1 MTCYHHPR
9 CRTNRSLKIW
19 PAKAPYIRTYRLP
32 TPLLLYQIA
41 LIPGSLLTGL
51 LLSPLLFLSRH
62 IARRPVRRLRF
73 PQEKQVHRRLLALGF
88 YAGSALIIGGLIGT
102 WMRWCLGG
110 RDPWVYAIFYLL
122 EGRKTWSR
130 PVLLVY
136 WTLIGIVSVSAWN
149 RQLARSRKYRPR
161 AIGNPEMSPQLVV
174 PSTPTEARPPASSD
188 PSAPPTPAIP
198 SMISFP
204 NLPNGVQM
212 SLAATEL
219 LDAADK
225 RVPTLTL
232 NARRKSFHGVA
243 VLMFLPGIAF
253 DVSEDH

>member
-1 MTCYHHPR
+1 MWT
-9 CRTNRSLKIW
+9 K
-19 PAKAPYIRTYRLP
+19 
-32 TPLLLYQIA
+32 
-41 LIPGSLLTGL
+41 
-51 LLSPLLFLSRH
+51 
-62 IARRPVRRLRF
+62 
-73 PQEKQVHRRLLALGF
+73 
-88 YAGSALIIGGLIGT
+88 
-102 WMRWCLGG
+102 WCLGG

-122 EGRKTWSR
+122 EGRKIWSR

-136 WTLIGIVSVSAWN
+136 WALIGIISVAAWN

-161 AIGNPEMSPQLVV
+161 AIGNPETTPQLAA
-174 PSTPTEARPPASSD
+174 PPTPAEARPPASSD
-188 PSAPPTPAIP
+188 PSAPPTPTIP
-198 SMISFP
+198 SMISFS

-232 NARRKSFHGVA
+232 NAKRKSFHGVA

-253 DVSEDH
+253 DVSIGPLVGDPTTRMLTSKYKAGIHSFGIQRCIRAVHICGICAILCAVPVRSISARLHERVSG

>member
-1 MTCYHHPR
+1 MWT
-9 CRTNRSLKIW
+9 K
-19 PAKAPYIRTYRLP
+19 
-32 TPLLLYQIA
+32 
-41 LIPGSLLTGL
+41 
-51 LLSPLLFLSRH
+51 
-62 IARRPVRRLRF
+62 
-73 PQEKQVHRRLLALGF
+73 
-88 YAGSALIIGGLIGT
+88 
-102 WMRWCLGG
+102 WCLGG
-110 RDPWVYAIFYLL
+110 RDPWVYGVFYLL

-136 WTLIGIVSVSAWN
+136 WALIAIISVAAWN
-149 RQLARSRKYRPR
+149 RQLARSRRYRPK
-161 AIGNPEMSPQLVV
+161 AIGNPETTPQLAG
-174 PSTPTEARPPASSD
+174 PSTPTEARPPISSD
-188 PSAPPTPAIP
+188 PSAPPTPPIP

-253 DVSEDH
+253 DVSVGPSVDDPTIDFTRFASPQTLTSKHEASIHSLGVQRCIFPVHICGVCAILCAVSVWSISAPLYE

>member
-1 MTCYHHPR
+1 MWT
-9 CRTNRSLKIW
+9 K
-19 PAKAPYIRTYRLP
+19 
-32 TPLLLYQIA
+32 
-41 LIPGSLLTGL
+41 
-51 LLSPLLFLSRH
+51 
-62 IARRPVRRLRF
+62 
-73 PQEKQVHRRLLALGF
+73 
-88 YAGSALIIGGLIGT
+88 
-102 WMRWCLGG
+102 WCLGG

-136 WTLIGIVSVSAWN
+136 WALIGIISVAAWN

-161 AIGNPEMSPQLVV
+161 AIGNPETAPQPTVV
-174 PSTPTEARPPASSD
+174 STPTEARPPMSSD
-188 PSAPPTPAIP
+188 PSAPPTPTIP

-253 DVSEDH
+253 DVSVGPLLDNLILNYIFFSVDECHCQNIQPAFTHLAFSGAFSLFIFAEYVRYFALYPFGASVHLFMNEFLDNKDTGTAILSHFYLLTGCANSVWFEG

>member
-1 MTCYHHPR
+1 MWT
-9 CRTNRSLKIW
+9 K
-19 PAKAPYIRTYRLP
+19 
-32 TPLLLYQIA
+32 
-41 LIPGSLLTGL
+41 
-51 LLSPLLFLSRH
+51 
-62 IARRPVRRLRF
+62 
-73 PQEKQVHRRLLALGF
+73 
-88 YAGSALIIGGLIGT
+88 
-102 WMRWCLGG
+102 WCLRG

-136 WTLIGIVSVSAWN
+136 WALIGIISVAAWN

-161 AIGNPEMSPQLVV
+161 AIGNPETAPQLAV
-174 PSTPTEARPPASSD
+174 PSTPTEARQPAPSD
-188 PSAPPTPAIP
+188 PIAPPTPAIP
-198 SMISFP
+198 SMISFS

-212 SLAATEL
+212 SLAATEF

-232 NARRKSFHGVA
+232 NARRKSFHGIA

-253 DVSEDH
+253 DVSVGPSVGDPRVDSLFILSIPSRMPTPKHKAGIYSFGIQRCICAIHFYGVCAILCTVPVWSISTRLHERVRG

>member
-1 MTCYHHPR
+1 MWT
-9 CRTNRSLKIW
+9 K
-19 PAKAPYIRTYRLP
+19 
-32 TPLLLYQIA
+32 
-41 LIPGSLLTGL
+41 
-51 LLSPLLFLSRH
+51 
-62 IARRPVRRLRF
+62 
-73 PQEKQVHRRLLALGF
+73 
-88 YAGSALIIGGLIGT
+88 
-102 WMRWCLGG
+102 WCLGG

-130 PVLLVY
+130 PVLLMY
-136 WTLIGIVSVSAWN
+136 WALIGIVSVAAWN

-161 AIGNPEMSPQLVV
+161 AIGNPETTPQLAA
-174 PSTPTEARPPASSD
+174 PSAPTETRPPTSSD
-188 PSAPPTPAIP
+188 PSAPPTPTVP

-253 DVSEDH
+253 DVSVGPSVGDPMITFIFYFVDFISNADVETQSRHSPIWHSALHLRCSYLRSMCDTLHCTRSEHQYTSS

>member
-1 MTCYHHPR
+1 MWT
-9 CRTNRSLKIW
+9 K
-19 PAKAPYIRTYRLP
+19 
-32 TPLLLYQIA
+32 
-41 LIPGSLLTGL
+41 
-51 LLSPLLFLSRH
+51 
-62 IARRPVRRLRF
+62 
-73 PQEKQVHRRLLALGF
+73 
-88 YAGSALIIGGLIGT
+88 
-102 WMRWCLGG
+102 WCLGG

-136 WTLIGIVSVSAWN
+136 WALIGIISVAAWN

-161 AIGNPEMSPQLVV
+161 AIGNPETSPQVTT
-174 PSTPTEARPPASSD
+174 PSPPAEARLPLSSD

-204 NLPNGVQM
+204 NLPNGVQV

-232 NARRKSFHGVA
+232 NAKRKSFHGVA

-253 DVSEDH
+253 DVSIGPSMGDPMANFIFCLVDSSRMSTSKREAGLYSFGIQRCVLPVHFCGVCAILCIISFRSISPCLCE